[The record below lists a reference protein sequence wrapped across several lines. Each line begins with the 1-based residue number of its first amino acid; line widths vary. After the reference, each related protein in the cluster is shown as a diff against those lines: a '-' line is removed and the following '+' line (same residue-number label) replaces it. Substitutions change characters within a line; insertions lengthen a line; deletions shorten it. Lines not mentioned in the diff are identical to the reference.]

1 MNEPKSEPNPEP
13 TFSSLT
19 PDLVLSAVEGHLGA
33 FLDGSIT
40 PYNSYVNRVFGIADE
55 DGNHYIVKFYRPG
68 RWSDEAIAEEH
79 AFLAD
84 CAEAEVPVVPP
95 IPAKDGATLA
105 RAEGFRFAVFP
116 RVRARTFD
124 IAGDEDWLRI
134 GRAVGR
140 LHRAGSVRA
149 APSRLRLTP
158 EDTTARYLARFAQ
171 DGLVHP
177 DCRAEF
183 SSCCTEA
190 LGIIESRF
198 AELAQ
203 KPAHRIHGDLHRG
216 NILENGALTI
226 LDFDDMM
233 TGPAVQDL
241 WLLLPGHRAESTK
254 EINLLLE
261 GYEEFSEFDRASL
274 GLIEPLR
281 FMRHVYFLAW
291 CAIQRRDEGFAGRF
305 PGWGERAFWIAET
318 EDLLTQLGF
327 LRAERG

>member
-1 MNEPKSEPNPEP
+1 MSEAESIPNSEPS
-13 TFSSLT
+13 FSSLT

-95 IPAKDGATLA
+95 IPAKGGATLA

-116 RVRARTFD
+116 RIRARTFD
-124 IAGDEDWLRI
+124 ITGDEDWLRI

-140 LHRAGSVRA
+140 LHRAGTVRA

-158 EDTTARYLARFAQ
+158 QDTTARYLARFAEE
-171 DGLVHP
+171 GLVHP
-177 DCRAEF
+177 DSRAEF

-190 LGIIESRF
+190 LELIESRF
-198 AELAQ
+198 AELSRA
-203 KPAHRIHGDLHRG
+203 PAHRIHGDLHRG

-233 TGPAVQDL
+233 TGPAIQDL

-291 CAIQRRDEGFAGRF
+291 CAIQRHDEGFAGRF
-305 PGWGERAFWIAET
+305 PGWGGRAFWIAET
-318 EDLLTQLGF
+318 EDLITQLGF
-327 LRAERG
+327 LHAE